1 MNEIDFYSYS
11 LFVQDARGYHKN
23 WKYAIF
29 KAKYGRW
36 IKTKEREGVTPK
48 EPTQEYLG
56 WLDNFLS
63 TWSKLA
69 VSIGRRSIIELLYR
83 YTRWYLTN

>member
-11 LFVQDARGYHKN
+11 LFVQEERGYHKN
-23 WKYAIF
+23 WKYTIF

-48 EPTQEYLG
+48 PPTQEYLN
-56 WLDNFLS
+56 WLESFLNA
-63 TWSKLA
+63 WSKE
-69 VSIGRRSIIELLYR
+69 ELLKQAI
-83 YTRWYLTN
+83 

>member
-11 LFVQDARGYHKN
+11 LFVQDERGYHKN
-23 WKYAIF
+23 WKYTIF

-48 EPTQEYLG
+48 TPTKEYLD

-69 VSIGRRSIIELLYR
+69 ASIQDIQLDVAEQD
-83 YTRWYLTN
+83 YLNG

>member
-1 MNEIDFYSYS
+1 MKEIDFYSYS
-11 LFVQDARGYHKN
+11 SFVQEERSYHKN

-48 EPTQEYLG
+48 PPTQEYLN
-56 WLDNFLS
+56 WLEGYLT
-63 TWSKLA
+63 TWSALVNSVQDIQLDVA
-69 VSIGRRSIIELLYR
+69 EQD
-83 YTRWYLTN
+83 YLNV